1 MFNEEIYQKLSAEF
15 AEDKM
20 PLVCNTISVLY
31 DIKLNAAK
39 HMDLITEY
47 DYERDWWM
55 NKRNELLNSK
65 EVIE

>member
-1 MFNEEIYQKLSAEF
+1 MFNEEIYEKLREEF

-31 DIKLNAAK
+31 DIKLNAAN
-39 HMDLITEY
+39 HMDLITEF

-55 NKRNELLNSK
+55 NKCNELINAK
-65 EVIE
+65 EVL